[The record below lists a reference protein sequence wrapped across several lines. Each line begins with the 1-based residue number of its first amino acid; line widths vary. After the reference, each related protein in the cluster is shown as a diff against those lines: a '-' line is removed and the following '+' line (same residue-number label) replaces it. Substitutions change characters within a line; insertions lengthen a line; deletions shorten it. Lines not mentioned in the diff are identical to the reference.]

1 MGNGEKFNLAW
12 TFINDFEKIPNGFLF
27 SGISAGLKV
36 SKKKDLA
43 LILSPPNSIFTGFFT
58 NSTVRASCVDIC
70 ISRLQESFGLVRAI
84 IINSGQAN
92 ACTGDRGFIDSLAIT
107 KEVGDILG
115 IPHNQILICST
126 GVIGEPIPMKSLI
139 NKLPLLVK
147 KLDGKNF
154 KSASEAI
161 LTTDL
166 VPKRFII
173 ERCIEGRKVRIAGF
187 AKGSGMIYP
196 NMATMLAFITCD
208 VGIEKKIWDRMINNS
223 LSSSFNSI
231 SVDGETSTNDS
242 FIAINSGRPIDAKYL
257 HIIHEGI
264 DLVCKKLAKSIAR
277 DGEGANCLIEVIV
290 DNAKSESDALIIA
303 RSISNS
309 LLVKAAIH
317 GCDPNWGRIIAA
329 AGNTGIQFKLDE
341 VDLFIGEFIIL
352 RKGELMS
359 FNRKEVSNYIK
370 TKMNGDYLVNDNVQI
385 KLDLNL
391 GKSKGIAW
399 GCDLSKRYVEINSEY
414 TT

>member
-1 MGNGEKFNLAW
+1 LAW
-12 TFINDFEKIPNGFLF
+12 TFINDCEKIPDGFLF

-36 SKKKDLA
+36 SKTKDLA
-43 LILSPPNSIFTGFFT
+43 LILSPPNSIFSGFFT
-58 NSTVRASCVDIC
+58 NSSVRASCVDIC
-70 ISRLQESFGLVRAI
+70 INRLQESLGLVRAI

-92 ACTGDRGFIDSLAIT
+92 ACTGDRGLADSLAIT
-107 KEVGDILG
+107 KEVGGILG
-115 IPHNQILICST
+115 IPDNQILICST
-126 GVIGEPIPMKSLI
+126 GVIGEYIPMKNLI

-147 KLDGKNF
+147 NLDGKNF
-154 KSASEAI
+154 RSASEAI

-173 ERCIEGRKVRIAGF
+173 ERSIAGRKVRIAGF

-196 NMATMLAFITCD
+196 NMATMLAFIICD
-208 VGIEKKIWDRMINNS
+208 VGIEKKIWDEMINNAMR
-223 LSSSFNSI
+223 SSFNSI

-242 FIAINSGRPIDAKYL
+242 FIAINSGKLIDEQYLPIIY
-257 HIIHEGI
+257 EGI

-290 DNAKSESDALIIA
+290 ENAKNETDALTIA

-309 LLVKAAIH
+309 MLVKAAIH

-329 AGNTGIQFKLDE
+329 AGNTGIQFKIND
-341 VDLFIGEFIIL
+341 VDLFIGEFHIL
-352 RKGELMS
+352 SKGELIS
-359 FNRKEVSNYIK
+359 FDRKQVSNYIK
-370 TKMNGDYLVNDNVQI
+370 TKINGDYLVDDIVEI
-385 KLDLNL
+385 KLKLNH
-391 GKSKGIAW
+391 GKSQGIAW